1 MHLKLEKATKKQV
14 CNDCKQVIEV
24 QSLPKHSARC
34 AGIIQREVGK
44 CLEAVVKQVEA
55 KARPDKRVREH
66 RLPGA
71 VPSSDSSKVCLMH
84 VPP

>member
-1 MHLKLEKATKKQV
+1 MPLKLEKATRKTV

-24 QSLPKHSARC
+24 QSLPKHLARC
-34 AGIIQREVGK
+34 AGIIHREVGK
-44 CLEAVVKQVEA
+44 CMEAVVKQVED

-66 RLPGA
+66 RYPGA
-71 VPSSDSSKVCLMH
+71 VPSSDSSKVCLIH